1 MSARTPWIGGNWK
14 CNGNADANRTLV
26 DGLNTADLPANV
38 DILVFPTAL
47 HLREVQSV
55 LRREVTVGAQ
65 NCYHTD
71 GAFTGEISVR
81 MLVDAGIST
90 TLLGHSERR
99 HVFGESNSLLTTK
112 TKAVQEAR
120 VGLVACVGELLEDR
134 DANRTMDVVT
144 EQLQAFA
151 DGISDWTSVVLAY
164 EPVWAIGTGRVAT
177 PEQAEEVHVAIRNWL
192 KDNVSTEVSEA
203 TRIVYGGS
211 VKPDNCQDLAK
222 QPNVDGFLVGGAS
235 LKASDF
241 VAICS
246 AFSS

>member
-1 MSARTPWIGGNWK
+1 M
-14 CNGNADANRTLV
+14 
-26 DGLNTADLPANV
+26 DGLNTTDLPANV
-38 DILVFPTAL
+38 GERESVKLAAFPARVATRSDNAHYSFSPDTTFWLLCIFAEIVVFPTAL

-151 DGISDWTSVVLAY
+151 GVYRPPFLAALCSLSATS
-164 EPVWAIGTGRVAT
+164 
-177 PEQAEEVHVAIRNWL
+177 
-192 KDNVSTEVSEA
+192 
-203 TRIVYGGS
+203 
-211 VKPDNCQDLAK
+211 
-222 QPNVDGFLVGGAS
+222 
-235 LKASDF
+235 
-241 VAICS
+241 
-246 AFSS
+246 